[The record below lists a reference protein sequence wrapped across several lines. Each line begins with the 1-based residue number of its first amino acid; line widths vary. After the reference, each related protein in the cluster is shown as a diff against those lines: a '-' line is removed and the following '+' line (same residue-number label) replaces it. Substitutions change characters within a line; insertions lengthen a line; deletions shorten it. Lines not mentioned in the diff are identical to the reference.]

1 MFEEDIA
8 RLPVDPPRVA
18 ALLPGLRISSAISRA
33 SLILPIV
40 FVALFALL
48 PLSIAFSDPQ
58 ARLTLGHT
66 EVVDGRIVTLRPN
79 GCRGQGHQIT
89 YTFSPPTGVEYRAT
103 ASLCP
108 DSPYYELNTGDRVPV
123 KYLASD
129 PAINAIA
136 DASGADQ
143 PPFLLVFLF
152 PIFALLMFL
161 PAFVSQLR
169 PLLRARHLF
178 QNGRIVLGS
187 VVFVK
192 RKTNSSWWPGWPA
205 SITAEIYVTYRLPAG
220 NIQEAKAWC
229 DNDWFLNQLQPGGTV
244 HIAVLSDRPNEAAL
258 LDAFVR

>member
-8 RLPVDPPRVA
+8 RLPVEPPRVA
-18 ALLPGLRISSAISRA
+18 TLLPGLRISSTISRTT
-33 SLILPIV
+33 LILPIV
-40 FVALFALL
+40 VVALFTLL
-48 PLSIAFSDPQ
+48 PLSITFSDPQ
-58 ARLTLGHT
+58 ARLAVGHT

-89 YTFSPPTGVEYRAT
+89 YTFSPPTRVEYRAT

-108 DSPYYELNTGDRVPV
+108 GSPYYELNAGDHVPV

-129 PAINAIA
+129 PAINTIA
-136 DASGADQ
+136 DTSAADQ
-143 PPFLLVFLF
+143 PPFLLFFFF
-152 PIFALLMFL
+152 PIFALLILLPTFL
-161 PAFVSQLR
+161 SQIR

-178 QNGRIVLGS
+178 QKGRIVLGS

-192 RKTNSSWWPGWPA
+192 RRTNSSWPGWPA
-205 SITAEIYVTYRLPAG
+205 PTTAEVFVTYRPPAG

-229 DNDWFLNQLQPGGTV
+229 NNDWLLGQLKPGSMV
-244 HIAVLSDRPNEAAL
+244 HIAVLSDRPDEAAL